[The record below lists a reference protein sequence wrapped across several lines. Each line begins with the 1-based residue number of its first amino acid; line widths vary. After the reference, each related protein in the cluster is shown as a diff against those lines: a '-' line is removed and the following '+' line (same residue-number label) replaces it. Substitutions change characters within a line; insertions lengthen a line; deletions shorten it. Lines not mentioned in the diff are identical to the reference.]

1 MRGSVAA
8 PSGSCR
14 LVRAGDGEPVV
25 VVRTLGAVGR
35 RSGSERTA
43 QRQRGRQVVVVDAHE
58 RVSETVHA
66 AVAAISGAG
75 VRADLGRLARP
86 PRIDRRRDARHEPVR
101 EPGTAAGIVTAR
113 EHVLQVGERQA
124 LVDRVRPPDR
134 VHDPVA
140 AREHEPALR
149 SNRRLDRR
157 HRRARVVPAC
167 DDALEGADQA
177 VLGRVGQQS
186 TTGAEVDRGGR
197 RLAADAARE
206 QHRGRARAPPRRAP
220 RRPGRGAARRGPP
233 SLYLVLTYLIVNVA
247 LPVVWFP
254 AMSVASQRNSVVV
267 VTTND
272 WPGSRGPVESHN
284 VDVLLG
290 FDPSLV

>member
-1 MRGSVAA
+1 M
-8 PSGSCR
+8 
-14 LVRAGDGEPVV
+14 VRA
-25 VVRTLGAVGR
+25 LGAVGR
-35 RSGSERTA
+35 RTGPERTA
-43 QRQRGRQVVVVDAHE
+43 QRQRRRQVVAVDPHE
-58 RVSETVHA
+58 RVPEPVHA

-75 VRADLGRLARP
+75 VGADLGRLARP
-86 PRIDRRRDARHEPVR
+86 PRVDRRRDAGDEPVR
-101 EPGTAAGIVTAR
+101 EPGAAAGIVAAR
-113 EHVLQVGERQA
+113 EHVLQVGEREA

-149 SNRRLDRR
+149 PHGRLDRR
-157 HRRARVVPAC
+157 HRRTRVVPAF
-167 DDALEGADQA
+167 DDALERADQA
-177 VLGRVGQQS
+177 VLGRVGQQP
-186 TTGAEVDRGGR
+186 TAGAEVDRLGR
-197 RLAADAARE
+197 RSSPPPRASSTAAVTSAAAPSAAASRKE
-206 QHRGRARAPPRRAP
+206 GGPARAA
-220 RRPGRGAARRGPP
+220 
-233 SLYLVLTYLIVNVA
+233 LLVLVLPYLIVNVA

-290 FDPSLV
+290 FDPSVV